1 MGDRLAS
8 FYEQAESVGGLD
20 AKIRLALLTRI
31 PSTRAL
37 VEPDSPQNVSRFETA
52 LTEIRREAEKRKTAS
67 TTTATR
73 ALPGNEELLWGVLSS
88 LHDAMVAVFDQD
100 ARCMLAWDSRSLEAR
115 YGNGKSGFVRE
126 TIARHIADQRGRDI
140 RRTFEVGRATESEMA
155 VALGAHEVWIS
166 VALSP
171 IHDDKGRVTS
181 VAAFISDV
189 TERRRAALALEKN
202 AERLRTHNRVFVE
215 LMSQRTALFSDPM
228 AAFRRLTEAAA
239 QTLDVARASIWFYDD
254 AKSGITCIDLFEKE
268 LDKHSDGVVLAAKDF
283 PAYFAG
289 LLEERTIAADDAH
302 KHPMTCEFSEVYLKP
317 LGINSMLDV
326 PIWVDGQMVG
336 VVCHEHVGAARAWTP
351 DEENFAYLM
360 GSIAALV
367 RAHQRQSS
375 ASS

>member
-37 VEPDSPQNVSRFETA
+37 VEPDSPQNLTKFETA
-52 LTEIRREAEKRKTAS
+52 LTEIRREAEKRKTA
-67 TTTATR
+67 TPAARPAPT
-73 ALPGNEELLWGVLSS
+73 LPGNEELLWGVLSS

-115 YGNGKSGFVRE
+115 YGNGKSSFVRE

-140 RRTFEVGRATESEMA
+140 RRTFELGRASESELAMS
-155 VALGAHEVWIS
+155 LGPHEVWIS

-171 IHDDKGRVTS
+171 IHDDKGRVAS
-181 VAAFISDV
+181 VAAFVSDV
-189 TERRRAALALEKN
+189 TDRRRAALALERN
-202 AERLRTHNRVFVE
+202 AERLRTHNRVFVD

-254 AKSGITCIDLFEKE
+254 AKSGITCIDLFEK
-268 LDKHSDGVVLAAKDF
+268 DQAKHSEGVVLAAKDF
-283 PAYFAG
+283 PSYFAG
-289 LLEERTIAADDAH
+289 LLEERTIAADNAH
-302 KHPMTCEFSEVYLKP
+302 EHPMTSEFSEVYLKP

-326 PIWVDGQMVG
+326 PIWVEGQMVG
-336 VVCHEHVGAARAWTP
+336 VVCHEHVGPARTWTP

-367 RAHQRQSS
+367 RAHQRESG
-375 ASS
+375 AL